1 MGHKVVRIW
10 AGHMMTSLEM
20 AGVLVSV
27 LKVGTF
33 TLSKSLPSFYLT
45 TSR

>member
-20 AGVLVSV
+20 AGILVSV
-27 LKVGTF
+27 LKVG
-33 TLSKSLPSFYLT
+33 L
-45 TSR
+45 